1 MPVLSTLLLSVLA
14 FLTAACSDALLDEM
28 ARLAINANL
37 PTISPADKSIITA
50 HETITL
56 SFSSA
61 MDPTLVTISGSAF
74 SVAPATAWSD
84 TKTLE
89 LNPDNLVAWSAGS
102 AKTLQ
107 LSITQGGQIVNY
119 DYEFEVFNGVCVG
132 GGAVNSSDADQ
143 SYEGT
148 QLHPNA
154 TVAGGIARARVRYPA
169 DPIQVRIAR
178 YTGAPYAYEFNGVS
192 SPVECVEG
200 VSLYGGYDVAFTARN
215 ASVNVTTLRATS
227 TDSAG
232 SVALVCGSG
241 ITRSTVIDGLTLV
254 GAIVSGSVDSYALA
268 CLNGASPTIQNCK
281 IQAGTSTI
289 DASLYAV
296 RIGGSASCSPLISQ
310 CAINDGVSV
319 GGSEA
324 LNCIGILMDASR
336 FNGTVIEGCV
346 IRGGT
351 ANQTAGSVGASVGI
365 QITNQGSSATIYG
378 NLIYGGAADLAT
390 GIYCGLG
397 GSAAISIYNNLI
409 VSGSS
414 LTGGTPSNVS
424 ALYFNGITSAVTV
437 RNNTIIGNSAS
448 NAPLYGVYCDG
459 DAQPTFQNN
468 IVRIPAIGS
477 TDPCYAF
484 HDSSN
489 AYVTPERCS
498 VSVAD
503 AGDAVYCYLS
513 NTTGTLP
520 GGTNSTADPVLDGSY
535 RPSQAPAKDGG
546 LNGNKLI
553 WSFSDDL
560 AGTIRTPTN
569 ADDELGWS
577 MGCYEV
583 D

>member
-1 MPVLSTLLLSVLA
+1 MLLLSVLA

-119 DYEFEVFNGVCVG
+119 DYEFEVFNGVCVS

-227 TDSAG
+227 TATTGSATI
-232 SVALVCGSG
+232 VCEGA
-241 ITRSTVIDGLTLV
+241 ITRATVIDGLTIV
-254 GAIVSGSVDSYALA
+254 GADITVPHNSFTVE
-268 CLNGASPTIQNCK
+268 CNNGASPTIQNCTVL
-281 IQAGTSTI
+281 AGSSTVA
-289 DASLYAV
+289 ASLYAI
-296 RIGGSASCSPLISQ
+296 RIGGEVGAICSPLISQ

-351 ANQTAGSVGASVGI
+351 ANQEASSYAISSGI
-365 QITNQGSSATIYG
+365 YFESQDGSATIRG
-378 NLIYGGAADLAT
+378 NRIYGGVACTAT
-390 GIYCGLG
+390 GIYCGSG
-397 GSAAISIYNNLI
+397 GLSAIDIYNNLV

-414 LTGGTPSNVS
+414 SVGGAGTVISGLHFYGTV
-424 ALYFNGITSAVTV
+424 TSAVTV

-459 DAQPTFQNN
+459 NAQPTFQNN
-468 IVRIPAIGS
+468 IVHIPAIGS

-484 HDSSN
+484 RDSSAN
-489 AYVTPERCS
+489 YVTPERCS
-498 VSVAD
+498 VSVTD
-503 AGDAVYCYLS
+503 AGDVVYCYTS
-513 NTTGTLP
+513 NTPGTLP
-520 GGTNSTADPVLDGSY
+520 GGTNSTTDPVLDGSY
-535 RPSQAPAKDGG
+535 RPSLPPAKDGG